1 MTKAQIAGL
10 EDSFNWF
17 SYIDVLHKDEREK
30 KEVSVCWMAR
40 LQISVKILGY
50 EFIQKGMRERKGI
63 KYPEYELVEINK

>member
-1 MTKAQIAGL
+1 MTKARIAGL
-10 EDSFNWF
+10 EDSLNWF
-17 SYIDVLHKDEREK
+17 SYIDELHKDERER

>member
-1 MTKAQIAGL
+1 MTKARIAGL

-17 SYIDVLHKDEREK
+17 SYIVELHKDEREK

-40 LQISVKILGY
+40 LQISVEILGY
-50 EFIQKGMRERKGI
+50 KFIQKGMRERKGI

>member
-17 SYIDVLHKDEREK
+17 SYIDKLHKDEREK

-40 LQISVKILGY
+40 LQISVQILGY
-50 EFIQKGMRERKGI
+50 EFIEKGMGERKGI
-63 KYPEYELVEINK
+63 KYPEYKLVEIER

>member
-10 EDSFNWF
+10 EDSVNWF

>member
-17 SYIDVLHKDEREK
+17 SYIVGLHKDERER
-30 KEVSVCWMAR
+30 KEDSVCWMAR

-50 EFIQKGMRERKGI
+50 EFIEKEMRERKGI
-63 KYPEYELVEINK
+63 KYPEYELVKINR

>member
-17 SYIDVLHKDEREK
+17 SYIDKLHKDEREK

-40 LQISVKILGY
+40 LQISVQILGY
-50 EFIQKGMRERKGI
+50 EFIEKGMGERKGI
-63 KYPEYELVEINK
+63 KYPEYKLVEIKR

>member
-10 EDSFNWF
+10 KDSYNGF
-17 SYIDVLHKDEREK
+17 SYIVELHKDEREK
-30 KEVSVCWMAR
+30 KEGSVCWMAR

-50 EFIQKGMRERKGI
+50 EFIEKGIRERKGI